1 MELHIGS
8 IIKRVADEKRI
19 GPTELGSK
27 INTSKQNIYG
37 IFKRQSV
44 DTKLLLK
51 LCHALEYDFFM
62 EYVRDLNMSNP
73 SAHTS
78 PGAGLNGDSHS
89 LHKELDFMRKQNDIL
104 QRVLDDYLERKS
116 SVREA

>member
-8 IIKRVADEKRI
+8 IIKRVAEEKRI

-51 LCHALEYDFFM
+51 LCYALEYDFFM
-62 EYVRDLNMSNP
+62 EYVRVLKMSQSPHP
-73 SAHTS
+73 S
-78 PGAGLNGDSHS
+78 PQGGGLNGEMHA
-89 LHKELDFMRKQNDIL
+89 LQKELEFMRKQNEIL
-104 QRVLDDYLERKS
+104 QRVIDDYLEEKAAG
-116 SVREA
+116 REA